1 MGRRPKV
8 RICKCCGKKM
18 NPMRLW
24 ICEECQAE
32 GRTIHANGK
41 INTTELE
48 AVARERQASGQN
60 PLEGMQLEEVAALA
74 WTYRREGYGSYGKL
88 RGYVHAT
95 GRLPERRA

>member
-8 RICKCCGKKM
+8 RICKCCGKRM
-18 NPMRLW
+18 NPRRLW

-32 GRTIHANGK
+32 GRTIPANGK
-41 INTTELE
+41 NNTAELE

-74 WTYRREGYGSYGKL
+74 WTYRR
-88 RGYVHAT
+88 GYVHAT
-95 GRLPERRA
+95 GRLPDRRA

>member
-8 RICKCCGKKM
+8 RRCKCCGKKM

-32 GRTIHANGK
+32 GRTIPANGK
-41 INTTELE
+41 INTAELE
-48 AVARERQASGQN
+48 AVARERQTLGEN
-60 PLEGMQLEEVAALA
+60 PLAGMSMEEISALA
-74 WTYRREGYGSYGKL
+74 WTYRRDGYGSYGKL

-95 GRLPERRA
+95 GRLPERRT